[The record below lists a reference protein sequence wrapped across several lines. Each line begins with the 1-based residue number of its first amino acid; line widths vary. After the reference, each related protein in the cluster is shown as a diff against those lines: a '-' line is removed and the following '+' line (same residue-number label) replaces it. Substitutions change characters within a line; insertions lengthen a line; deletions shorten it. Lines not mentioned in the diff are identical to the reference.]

1 MAWRRARP
9 SKSGLGQQP
18 TGTLGRKP
26 KRPKTLKEAVIIA
39 KAKAKKK
46 AAETQT
52 KRLPLPTGLVA
63 APIKRKIEKLRKKE
77 KWSFRRRHTRTD
89 FYAYLN
95 AVYRVQDWRDERE
108 SERWAQK
115 VAAMYEIKGRKN
127 KSPIHTIIDASS
139 KQVRYVKSRWAIA
152 IEYAVAK
159 NVRKA
164 DFVEFLEKNGGPQG
178 CARKMA
184 ALKKDT
190 AKPRKITTA
199 GSVFITGRVL
209 SRPSRGEANK

>member
-9 SKSGLGQQP
+9 GKSGLGQQP

-63 APIKRKIEKLRKKE
+63 APIKTKIEKLRKKE

-95 AVYRVQDWRDERE
+95 AV
-108 SERWAQK
+108 
-115 VAAMYEIKGRKN
+115 
-127 KSPIHTIIDASS
+127 
-139 KQVRYVKSRWAIA
+139 
-152 IEYAVAK
+152 
-159 NVRKA
+159 
-164 DFVEFLEKNGGPQG
+164 
-178 CARKMA
+178 
-184 ALKKDT
+184 
-190 AKPRKITTA
+190 
-199 GSVFITGRVL
+199 
-209 SRPSRGEANK
+209 